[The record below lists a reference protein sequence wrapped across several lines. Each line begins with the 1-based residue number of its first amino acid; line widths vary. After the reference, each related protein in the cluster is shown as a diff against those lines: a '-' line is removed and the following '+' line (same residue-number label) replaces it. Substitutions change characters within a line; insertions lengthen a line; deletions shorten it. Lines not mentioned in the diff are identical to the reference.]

1 MKCRVCGSKI
11 PMGWSFCPT
20 CQTPL
25 ESSNPELGK
34 GWTIE
39 RIIREWTKPRPI
51 PERVLSAWRTY
62 TPENVIE
69 QILAHRTE
77 IYRRRLETPWIRV
90 EGFAYPLPHLSEI
103 ERKPEVFATAID
115 TDGLIMVRT
124 RHGRDRIN
132 RGYKYVY
139 ERPKIWFWSET
150 LQLTMKF
157 ANMMLAPIRPVKPRP
172 PRRPSIVYVTETEH
186 APAVMATYLS
196 QPHLIKWRKR
206 ANQIL
211 KLYKE
216 KPSIRIL

>member
-1 MKCRVCGSKI
+1 MPNSIRILKSRT
-11 PMGWSFCPT
+11 W
-20 CQTPL
+20 
-25 ESSNPELGK
+25 K

-115 TDGLIMVRT
+115 TDGPIMVRT

-139 ERPKIWFWSET
+139 ERPKIFFWSET

-157 ANMMLAPIRPVKPRP
+157 ANIMLAPIRPVRP
-172 PRRPSIVYVTETEH
+172 PKKTINSICNRNRTRPSSNGNLPIPT
-186 APAVMATYLS
+186 PPNKM
-196 QPHLIKWRKR
+196 
-206 ANQIL
+206 
-211 KLYKE
+211 E
-216 KPSIRIL
+216 KKS